1 MDNEKK
7 YDYQGTVTIST
18 DEYRDLISEN
28 ADLKCEL
35 REVSSKKTELYWE
48 ADKLKKEVETLK
60 QKCNEQLGFINSSEE
75 QKTKFKLWKLE
86 NMERTDEDNE

>member
-35 REVSSKKTELYWE
+35 REINAKNVLYWE
-48 ADKLKKEVETLK
+48 MDKLKKEVETLK